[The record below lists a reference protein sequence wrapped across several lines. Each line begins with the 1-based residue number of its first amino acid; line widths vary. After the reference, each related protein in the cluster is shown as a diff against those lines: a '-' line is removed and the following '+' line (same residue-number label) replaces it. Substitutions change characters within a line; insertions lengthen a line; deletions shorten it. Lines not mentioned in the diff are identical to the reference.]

1 MDRINADSLRTF
13 IEVARL
19 EHLGRASETL
29 QQDPSTVSRKIAR
42 LEQEVGVPLFER
54 IGRSIRLTQAGKRFV
69 GRAERLLSDLREAVA
84 DAEGAVSAESGE
96 VRVGFLHTVGAR
108 WLPERLAAFLRA
120 HPGVRFI
127 LEEGTTAEVA
137 SGVLAGDF
145 DVGILGPPPLNTPDL
160 ETVPLFRER
169 VAVVVPLEHRLAG
182 RTSVRLTDIADEPL
196 ILPRSRSG
204 LRRVI
209 DDAFASQGLAPRV
222 AYEGDDFSIVQGCPA
237 SSTLPRRRPGP
248 SARRTTSTE
257 STSLATSHC
266 VPWWT
271 TRATGVFPSAAGA
284 CMRSRSAPPTQ
295 ASSSRDTSACTP
307 SASGSSISIC
317 ASSTSIAASSVARR
331 APRWTRGYRS

>member
-222 AYEGDDFSIVQGCPA
+222 AYEGDDFSIVQGLVEAGLGITLMPMPLPA
-237 SSTLPRRRPGP
+237 P
-248 SARRTTSTE
+248 SARVTVIPLRDPPIARTMALVWDRRRT
-257 STSLATSHC
+257 LPPAAH
-266 VPWWT
+266 
-271 TRATGVFPSAAGA
+271 VF
-284 CMRSRSAPPTQ
+284 SRELVKEVADPFEPP
-295 ASSSRDTSACTP
+295 P
-307 SASGSSISIC
+307 G
-317 ASSTSIAASSVARR
+317 
-331 APRWTRGYRS
+331 G